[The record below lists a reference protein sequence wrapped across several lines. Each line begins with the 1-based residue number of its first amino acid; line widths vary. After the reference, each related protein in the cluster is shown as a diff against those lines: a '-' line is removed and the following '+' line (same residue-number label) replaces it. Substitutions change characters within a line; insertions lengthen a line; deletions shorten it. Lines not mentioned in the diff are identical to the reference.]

1 MGDPN
6 CIQSSIPSLFLIGPH
21 SVDAGHNDKTVC
33 VAGEMLEHRYGL
45 RWVWERNEGAPGF
58 EVLPIVRPRTPVW
71 RPMGSPIGAVAHI
84 GIGANARC
92 FILVAPHAQ
101 IVDA

>member
-1 MGDPN
+1 MSEQGN
-6 CIQSSIPSLFLIGPH
+6 QVAKAAAFIAGGAVIGAGLGLLFAPQTG
-21 SVDAGHNDKTVC
+21 AET
-33 VAGEMLEHRYGL
+33 HRSM
-45 RWVWERNEGAPGF
+45 RERDEATQDLM
-58 EVLPIVRPRTPVW
+58 VLPIVRPRTPVW

>member
-58 EVLPIVRPRTPVW
+58 DGLTNSKATDSSMETNGGPNRGGAPYRDRGECAVLHPRCRST
-71 RPMGSPIGAVAHI
+71 RAD
-84 GIGANARC
+84 C
-92 FILVAPHAQ
+92 
-101 IVDA
+101 